1 MVGDG
6 GVVSRTHRVVVVD
19 DHHLVRDALRALFE
33 RHDDL
38 EVVGEASTVDD
49 AVATVTRTDP
59 DLVLLDL
66 RLGEEDGTDVA
77 RRLRAQGSTVTI
89 LVLSVHDS
97 SRYLREALAAGADG
111 YLLKSVSGAGL
122 AEGIR
127 KAIAGDVVIGQEFVS
142 QLLEDVGGMSRERPD
157 LTPREQ
163 EVLEGIAGGLTN
175 REIAERL
182 EISTR
187 TAQKHVE
194 NLFKKFRVHDRTELA
209 ARAFRIGLLG

>member
-1 MVGDG
+1 M
-6 GVVSRTHRVVVVD
+6 HRVVVVD
-19 DHHLVRDALRALFE
+19 DHHLVRDALRALLG

-38 EVVGEASTVDD
+38 EVVGEAATVDD

-66 RLGEEDGTDVA
+66 RLGEEDGTAVA
-77 RRLRAQGSTVTI
+77 RRLRADGWQATI

-111 YLLKSVSGAGL
+111 YLLKSVSGDGL

-127 KAIAGDVVIGQEFVS
+127 KAVAGDVVIGQEFVS
-142 QLLEDVGGMSRERPD
+142 QLLEDAAGGVRHDRPE

-163 EVLEGIAGGLTN
+163 EVLDMIAEGLTN
-175 REIAERL
+175 REIAGRL

-209 ARAFRIGLLG
+209 ARAFRFGLLG